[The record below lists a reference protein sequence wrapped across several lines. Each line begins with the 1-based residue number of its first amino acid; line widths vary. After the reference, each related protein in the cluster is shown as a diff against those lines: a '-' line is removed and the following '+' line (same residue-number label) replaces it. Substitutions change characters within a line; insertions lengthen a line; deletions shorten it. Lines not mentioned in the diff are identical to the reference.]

1 MDKQHAIKVLGG
13 SVAAAADAIGISYQ
27 AVDKWPDVLP
37 KRIEDRVL
45 AALYR
50 MQSRAPVIKAPKAR
64 KG

>member
-50 MQSRAPVIKAPKAR
+50 MQSRMPAIKAPKAR